1 MKKKLLSLLLALCF
15 VMALVP
21 MTAFAE
27 GTSVDNWDGTADTSW
42 YTDHKTDTE
51 YHFTT
56 AEQLAGLAQLVND
69 KTASVSFE
77 GKTIY
82 LDNDLDLSGSQ
93 WTPIGNGSNFGRYF
107 EGKKPQISELPLAPI
122 GGEFRQTVWKMLTEI
137 PYGKVITYGEL
148 AQKIAKQRGIE
159 RMSAQAV
166 GGAVGHNPISII
178 IPCHRVVGANGNL
191 TGFSGGI
198 QMKLQLLQHEGVDI
212 NRFYIPTKG
221 TAL

>member
-1 MKKKLLSLLLALCF
+1 MISIKKKPYYKTTIESVIGKITLGSDGEN
-15 VMALVP
+15 LVGLWTDGQRYFGDTVP
-21 MTAFAE
+21 NEMLPN
-27 GTSVDNWDGTADTSW
+27 DNLNV
-42 YTDHKTDTE
+42 
-51 YHFTT
+51 FTIT
-56 AEQLAGLAQLVND
+56 KDWLN
-69 KTASVSFE
+69 
-77 GKTIY
+77 
-82 LDNDLDLSGSQ
+82 
-93 WTPIGNGSNFGRYF
+93 RYF
-107 EGKKPQISELPLAPI
+107 EGEKPQISELSLAPI

-166 GGAVGHNPISII
+166 GTAVGRNPISII

>member
-1 MKKKLLSLLLALCF
+1 MILNRKWYNSNKLGFGGEKYMISIKKKPYYKTTIESVIGKITLGSDGESLVGLWTDGQRYF
-15 VMALVP
+15 GDTVP
-21 MTAFAE
+21 NEMLPNDNLNIFAI
-27 GTSVDNWDGTADTSW
+27 TKDWLN
-42 YTDHKTDTE
+42 
-51 YHFTT
+51 
-56 AEQLAGLAQLVND
+56 
-69 KTASVSFE
+69 
-77 GKTIY
+77 
-82 LDNDLDLSGSQ
+82 
-93 WTPIGNGSNFGRYF
+93 RYF
-107 EGKKPQISELPLAPI
+107 EGKKPHISELPLARI

-191 TGFSGGI
+191 TGFAGGI
-198 QMKLQLLQHEGVDI
+198 EMKLQLLQHEGVDI